1 VEETASRARLE
12 EEMRFRFIIF
22 VAVALTVIAS
32 PGSGAAGDDPMPLN
46 VSLPSIDGWIH
57 IAGEGARWRC
67 NNSCRV
73 NYPRGS
79 TVTLTVEN
87 GPGSTFSSWDGACA
101 AFGSQPTCSLTMASG
116 VTGDEVY
123 VRALYRLRMWLPAF
137 GDGYIRADPANF
149 AARSCGR
156 ECVDLV
162 DGDYVTLTPVRTNG
176 STFTGWDGACNDSRS
191 RTCSFTVK
199 RSRVISATFEHF
211 ESQANVPSGTNEG
224 PVTGSLEFRVEISG
238 KGTVRAGRMKDYPAT
253 GCQGSCTIG
262 RAKGNMVELEALN
275 TSGLT
280 FRGWSGW
287 CKGTGTCQFK
297 NERYRGQT
305 PWVRAVFR

>member
-1 VEETASRARLE
+1 
-12 EEMRFRFIIF
+12 MRFRLLI
-22 VAVALTVIAS
+22 VAAATLTVIAS
-32 PGSGAAGDDPMPLN
+32 PGSGAAGGDPMPLR
-46 VSLPSIDGWIH
+46 VSLPSIDGSII
-57 IAGEGARWRC
+57 IAGEGARWGC
-67 NNSCRV
+67 HNSCRV
-73 NYPRGS
+73 TYPRGS

-87 GPGSTFSSWDGACA
+87 GPSSTFSSWEGACA
-101 AFGSQPTCSLTMASG
+101 SYGSQPSCTVTMASG

-123 VRALYRLRMWLPAF
+123 VRAQYKLRLWLPAF

-156 ECVDLV
+156 DCVDLV
-162 DGDYVTLTPVRTNG
+162 DGDYVTLTPVQTNG

-211 ESQANVPSGTNEG
+211 QSQANLPPGTNEG
-224 PVTGSLEFRVEISG
+224 PVTTSLEFRVEISG
-238 KGTVRAGRMKDYPAT
+238 KGTVRAGRMRDYPAT
-253 GCQGSCTIG
+253 GCQVSCTIA
-262 RAKGNMVELEALN
+262 RAKGDAVELEALN
-275 TSGLT
+275 TGGLT

-287 CKGTGTCQFK
+287 CKGTGTCRFK
-297 NERYRGQT
+297 NDRYRSQV

>member
-1 VEETASRARLE
+1 ML
-12 EEMRFRFIIF
+12 FRTVILA
-22 VAVALTVIAS
+22 AVALAVIAS
-32 PGSGAAGDDPMPLN
+32 PGSHAAGGDPMPLN

-57 IAGEGARWRC
+57 VAGEGARWRC
-67 NNSCRV
+67 HNTCQV
-73 NYPRGS
+73 KYPRGS

-101 AFGSQPTCSLTMASG
+101 SYGSQPTCTVTMAGG

-123 VRALYRLRMWLPAF
+123 VRARYWMRLWLPAF

-176 STFTGWDGACNDSRS
+176 STFTGWGGACDDSRS
-191 RTCSFTVK
+191 GTCSFTVQ
-199 RSRVISATFEHF
+199 RSRVISATFEHL
-211 ESQANVPSGTNEG
+211 ESQANLPPGTIEQ
-224 PVTGSLEFRVEISG
+224 PVKPSLEFKVEISG
-238 KGTVRAGRMKDYPAT
+238 KGTVHAGRMQDFPPTA
-253 GCQGSCTIG
+253 CQGSCTIR
-262 RAKGNMVELEALN
+262 RAKGNWVELEALN
-275 TSGLT
+275 TGGAT

-287 CKGTGTCQFK
+287 CKGTGTCRFK
-297 NERYRGQT
+297 NERYRSQA
-305 PWVRAVFR
+305 PWVRANFS